1 MKDPL
6 IKVMAITS
14 IILGLYII
22 FIYFFNPSG
31 RVDYHL
37 GCYLSNLNLDR
48 SFKLK
53 QQLNSI
59 NRRSISNHKYLNK
72 VKT

>member
-1 MKDPL
+1 MG
-6 IKVMAITS
+6 ITS

-22 FIYFFNPSG
+22 FLYFFNPSA

-48 SFKLK
+48 TFKLK
-53 QQLNSI
+53 
-59 NRRSISNHKYLNK
+59 
-72 VKT
+72 